1 MMHSFCGTAEHY
13 RRIRAVGTFCFG
25 IGGPVTYKK
34 SAVAEVLPA
43 MRLDELLLETD
54 SPYLP
59 PVPYRGKRNESGYLP
74 LICERI
80 AGRSGGDDRPER
92 PEDIRRRVLLTFST
106 PGAGR

>member
-1 MMHSFCGTAEHY
+1 M
-13 RRIRAVGTFCFG
+13 
-25 IGGPVTYKK
+25 
-34 SAVAEVLPA
+34 AEVLPA

-80 AGRSGGDDRPER
+80 AAIYGISPDEVAETTARASGRYSATRSSDVFHSRSGPVNVTTEY
-92 PEDIRRRVLLTFST
+92 LL
-106 PGAGR
+106 R